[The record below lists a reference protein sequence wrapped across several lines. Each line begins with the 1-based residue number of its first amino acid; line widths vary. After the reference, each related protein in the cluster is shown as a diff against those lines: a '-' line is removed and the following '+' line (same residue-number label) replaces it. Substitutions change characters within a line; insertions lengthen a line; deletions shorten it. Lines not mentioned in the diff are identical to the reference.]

1 MMAAASGGNGHMDV
15 DDQSESDALPVQ
27 KPQNTVNRCQT
38 DQDAEGRICVQAP
51 SRQQNQQDLEEGSH
65 TGQNAG
71 DCRQSEGRPVK
82 DTGNPGGRDQEK
94 GQDAGEQQEHQTG
107 QNPVDPEEAAAQQL
121 RRAAE
126 KGDVATLERLLDSDP
141 SLAMRTD
148 ADGYTALHRACYADQ
163 LEAARLLLERAPD
176 TLEWPTVDC
185 WRPLHSAC
193 KWGALNCARL
203 LVDWGADVNAPSEG
217 GLTPLHLAAS
227 QARSRALLELLL
239 WSPFANVDARSRA
252 GDRPADLAHRHGPW
266 ASLFALHAP
275 AVNHF

>member
-51 SRQQNQQDLEEGSH
+51 SRQQDLEEGSH

-82 DTGNPGGRDQEK
+82 GTGNPGGRDQEK
-94 GQDAGEQQEHQTG
+94 GQDAGEQQERQTG
-107 QNPVDPEEAAAQQL
+107 QNPADPDEAAAQQL

-252 GDRPADLAHRHGPW
+252 GRPTR
-266 ASLFALHAP
+266 
-275 AVNHF
+275 